1 MGTPNYNYEFT
12 EDGFIRMMKDLNYG
26 LRHLDSQNVERL
38 FTNQTEIQDE
48 GGLTRIAGPLMQM
61 YDTDNNLRLLAGY
74 DTDDNE
80 FKFSLYD
87 QSGNATIELND
98 TGEAWVYTVHTS
110 EDVYVGRRIFI
121 DWDSTHLCTD
131 LSTTFNYGAGTFFMT
146 ASTDFIST
154 AKHYIGQIVTTA
166 RSPSTL
172 LPLAV
177 WPDDFILEMQSSAQM
192 EFTAYSKLRAQ
203 AYGELYATSDIA
215 AANGKST
222 DYLSMQALTGLMLL
236 NTTAYE
242 DALDS
247 TALDGTFIGHNRNNY
262 IDYKASSNRIAVE
275 GTQKIYNSKTDI
287 IQMYS
292 RNMRQYDEGLHDA
305 WVTETTNGA
314 VYQTIYYRT
323 MNYSRSALRNYTTVG
338 GNWIQAIL
346 TTNEG
351 LVPFDGLSFNDGTA
365 VSTDNDYFVWA
376 FYLTSTAYLYDA
388 NYPDIHVGNS
398 SDDVYVFHAQD
409 VITIQEGFNVAKFK
423 FTQKY
428 TIQGTPNLNA
438 INWIRFS
445 YRQLD
450 QPQYATVLSNIF
462 IGVVRGSTQAASTG
476 TGTIMQRYDP
486 YNLEWNLFGESTS
499 YDEMVFLDTNN
510 NLQLGM
516 LKPSNTANAL
526 TLNTIHRDHFQAKIK
541 YTVNSTSEGSPVVG
555 QYFDANN
562 YWYARVA
569 NNYLQAFIIHNSSVY
584 DSISKAFTVASSHY
598 DDATLYVDR
607 TPDGYLDIHFENNS
621 TNFRTSIESFIP
633 SSWYNKAAPIE
644 LGNESTSYQTW
655 TIQELEVKPYGK

>member
-177 WPDDFILEMQSSAQM
+177 WPNDFILEMQSSAQM

-222 DYLSMQALTGLMLL
+222 DYLSMQSLTGLMLL

-247 TALDGTFIGHNRNNY
+247 TALDGTYIGHNRNNY

-275 GTQKIYNSKTDI
+275 GSQRIYNLKTDML
-287 IQMYS
+287 QMYS
-292 RNMRQYDEGLHDA
+292 RNMRQYDESLGNA
-305 WVTETTNGA
+305 WVAETTNA
-314 VYQTIYYRT
+314 DVYQTIAYRT
-323 MNYSRSALRNYTTVG
+323 LGYTRATVRNYTTAG
-338 GNWIQAIL
+338 TWAQAIL

-365 VSTDNDYFVWA
+365 VSTDDDYFVWA
-376 FYLTSTAYLYDA
+376 FYLLGSSNMYDS

-398 SDDVYVFHAQD
+398 SDDVYVFHPSD
-409 VITIQEGFNVAKFK
+409 VITVQEGFNVAKFK

-428 TIQGTPNLNA
+428 TVQGAPNLNA
-438 INWIRFS
+438 INWMRFS
-445 YRQLD
+445 FRFTD
-450 QPQYATVLSNIF
+450 CPQYETRLSNVF
-462 IGVVRGSTQAASTG
+462 IGVVRGSTQTDSTG
-476 TGTIMQRYDP
+476 MPTIMQRYDP
-486 YNLEWNLFGESTS
+486 YNLTWDTFGESSS
-499 YDEMVFLDTNN
+499 YNEMVFLDTDF

-516 LKPSNTANAL
+516 LKPANTANML
-526 TLNTIHRDHFQAKIK
+526 TLNTIHRDHFQAKCL
-541 YTVNSTSEGSPVVG
+541 YTVNSTFEGSPVIG
-555 QYFDANN
+555 QYFDVDN

-569 NNYLQAFIIHNSSVY
+569 NNYLQAFVVHNSSVY
-584 DSISKAFTVASSHY
+584 DSVSKAFTVASSY
-598 DDATLYVDR
+598 DDDATLYVDR
-607 TPDGYLDIHFENNS
+607 TPDGYLDIHFESES
-621 TNFRTSIESFIP
+621 TQLRCSIESFLP
-633 SSWYNKAAPIE
+633 SSWYNRSAPIE
-644 LGNESTSYQTW
+644 IGNDSTAFVEW
-655 TIQELEVKPYGK
+655 TIQGLEVKPYGK